1 MKKKV
6 TTVALAALMIVAVS
20 TISSCKKKDSTTTT
34 TPAATTDTNT
44 SSAQDHQTAENNSN
58 DADQMGSEGMDN
70 GNINSNYRIG
80 GGTLL
85 SPMSGSVT
93 VTPNLTAKTVM
104 ITFSSYVG
112 LDGHLRSGTI
122 MYDYSASLIA
132 TATNFRDSGI
142 VINVSTPNNDYYV
155 DSNKIQI
162 NKTIT
167 NMGRSLTTHNLTWHV
182 TTTLAITKAD
192 KEGTIQFTS
201 DRFNT
206 LLNTNVF
213 SFNSTVIL
221 ASFTGFATPINWST
235 AVMGITSGPNGTTGV
250 SADGVGFSA
259 NISTML
265 VRNFNCGPS
274 LTHIHFH
281 PFVAGQIDFTPTGKT
296 TRSINFGTG
305 TCDETYTITIGS
317 WSASFTYNL

>member
-6 TTVALAALMIVAVS
+6 TTVALAALMIVGIS
-20 TISSCKKKDSTTTT
+20 TISSCKKKDSTTT

-44 SSAQDHQTAENNSN
+44 SSAHEHQTAENNSN
-58 DADQMGSEGMDN
+58 DIDQMGSEGMDN
-70 GNINSNYRIG
+70 GNVNSNYRIG
-80 GGTLL
+80 GGNLL

-93 VTPNLTAKTVM
+93 VTPNVAAKTVT

-112 LDGHLRSGTI
+112 LDGHVRSGTI

-162 NKTIT
+162 NKTIS
-167 NMGRSLTTHNLTWHV
+167 NLGRSVTTHNLTWHI
-182 TTTLAITKAD
+182 TTALTITKVD
-192 KEGTIQFTS
+192 KGGTVQFSS
-201 DRFNT
+201 DRFSA
-206 LLNTNVF
+206 LLNTNAF
-213 SFNSTVIL
+213 SYNSAVIM
-221 ASFTGFATPINWST
+221 AAFTGYATPINWAG
-235 AVMGITSGPNGTTGV
+235 AVIGITNGPNGTSGI
-250 SADGVGFSA
+250 SADGVGYTASV
-259 NISTML
+259 STML
-265 VRNFNCGPS
+265 VRNFNCSPS
-274 LTHIHFH
+274 LSHIHFH

-305 TCDETYTITIGS
+305 TCDETYTISIGS
-317 WSASFTYNL
+317 WSATITYVL